1 MTDNKLLAKHPELK
15 DALKAHPDTRIYEV
29 LKESGRIQEYWER
42 DEDGNW
48 TDQTEREKI
57 REQIED
63 AIDELERLKNA
74 VAREKAKAEEN
85 L

>member
-1 MTDNKLLAKHPELK
+1 MIDNKLLAKHPELK
-15 DALKAHPDTRIYEV
+15 DALKAHPDTRTYEV

-85 L
+85 

>member
-1 MTDNKLLAKHPELK
+1 MTDNKLLAKHPELE
-15 DALKAHPDTRIYEV
+15 DALKAHPDTSTYEV

-85 L
+85 